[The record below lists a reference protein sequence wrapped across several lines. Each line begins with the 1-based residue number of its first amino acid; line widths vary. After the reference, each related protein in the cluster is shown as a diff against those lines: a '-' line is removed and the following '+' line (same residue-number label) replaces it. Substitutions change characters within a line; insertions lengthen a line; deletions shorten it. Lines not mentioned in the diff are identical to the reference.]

1 MLKIIGNKQPTHSFR
16 NGKYRCGATSNQH
29 LATSNLHSVLVRML
43 SIFSIIFLVT
53 NGYSQSELS
62 LDNAILIGLENNFQ
76 IRIAKEQY
84 NMAELNNKWGTV
96 GRFPSIGLGVA
107 SINRYDNTPVFD
119 TSAFEYERGDQ
130 YSNTITPYVNLQWL
144 LFDGLSVNMNK
155 QKLDMLEKYSFGY
168 STIVIENTIQS
179 IILGYYLAL
188 LEEERLKVLESVKE
202 LSGDRYN
209 YEMLRKDIG
218 SAVTFD
224 VLQAKN
230 SYLSDS
236 TNYLLQQLRVKNAF
250 LRLNLL
256 LGEPP
261 TIKFVLVDS
270 FKVELQF
277 YAMDDLMNKMLA
289 NNRTLLNQYVNQ
301 EVLKKEVS
309 IAKSDMWPTLS
320 MNAGADYKQGWYDW
334 EKHENNTY
342 LFDYYANFTLSFN
355 LFNGGNTRRAIEG
368 SKISEKIG
376 EIEIAQAKQTLEN
389 LLVNQFD
396 LYSIR
401 KQLLEVADLNLE
413 SAELNMQ
420 IATEKYR
427 NGTINSFNFRDVQ
440 LIFLNAS
447 SNKLNAVYDLIDSQ
461 VELLRLTGGIVTEY

>member
-1 MLKIIGNKQPTHSFR
+1 MLKINRNIKQRITRNPKAKTYNPLSVFLRTVSVSLFFLLIVNSHSQ
-16 NGKYRCGATSNQH
+16 T
-29 LATSNLHSVLVRML
+29 T
-43 SIFSIIFLVT
+43 
-53 NGYSQSELS
+53 LS
-62 LDNAILIGLENNFQ
+62 LDSAILIGLENNFQ
-76 IRIAKEQY
+76 IRISHEQY
-84 NMAELNNKWGTV
+84 NIAELNNKWGTV
-96 GRFPSIGLGVA
+96 GRFPSINLGVN

-119 TSAFEYERGDQ
+119 TAAFDYNRGDQ
-130 YSNTITPYVNLQWL
+130 YSNSLTPNINMQWL

-155 QKLDMLEKYSFGY
+155 QKLDLLESYSYGY
-168 STIVIENTIQS
+168 TTIVIENTIQA

-188 LEEERLKVLESVKE
+188 LEEERLKVLESVKQ

-209 YEMLRKDIG
+209 YEMLRKDLG

-230 SYLSDS
+230 SFLSDS
-236 TNYLLQQLRVKNAF
+236 TNYLLQQLGVKNAF

-261 TIKFVLVDS
+261 EVQFALVDS
-270 FKVELQF
+270 FQVELQL
-277 YAMDDLMNKMLA
+277 YNLDDLMNKMLS

-301 EVLKKEVS
+301 EILKKDVS
-309 IAKSDMWPTLS
+309 IAKSDIWPSLR
-320 MNAGADYKQGWYDW
+320 MNAGADYTQGWYDW
-334 EKHENNTY
+334 EKRQKNTY

-355 LFNGGNTRRAIEG
+355 LFNGGNTKRAIDRAE
-368 SKISEKIG
+368 ITEKIAV
-376 EIEIAQAKQTLEN
+376 IEIDQATQTLKN

-401 KQLLEVADLNLE
+401 KQLLEVAELNHE

-427 NGTINSFNFRDVQ
+427 SGTINSFNFRDVQ

-447 SNKLNAVYDLIDSQ
+447 SKKLNAVYDLIDSQ
-461 VELLRLTGGIVTEY
+461 MELLRLTGGIITEN